1 MKIYRIALDSQ
12 FQASQGGNAV
22 NGEAIAKIN
31 LQNMQNAQ
39 AALSQID
46 AIIEA
51 AGEVNAAVSNLE
63 KVVGVGDTGI
73 KQDIS
78 NKLNEVLEQ
87 NPDVKLIMQSEHFST
102 ESFFDPTLY
111 GKLKTDLGNK
121 INAAVDQQ
129 AQQAGTQQPIQQARR
144 KITFIKI

>member
-1 MKIYRIALDSQ
+1 MKIYRIALNSQ
-12 FQASQGGNAV
+12 FQAPQGGNAA
-22 NGEAIAKIN
+22 NGEEIAKIN

-51 AGEVNAAVSNLE
+51 AGEVNASVSNLE
-63 KVVGVGDTGI
+63 KIVGVGDTGI

-102 ESFFDPTLY
+102 ESFFDPALY
-111 GKLKTDLGNK
+111 GKLKADLGNK
-121 INAAVDQQ
+121 INTAVAQQ
-129 AQQAGTQQPIQQARR
+129 AQQAQPTQQQAKR
-144 KITFIKI
+144 KINFIKV